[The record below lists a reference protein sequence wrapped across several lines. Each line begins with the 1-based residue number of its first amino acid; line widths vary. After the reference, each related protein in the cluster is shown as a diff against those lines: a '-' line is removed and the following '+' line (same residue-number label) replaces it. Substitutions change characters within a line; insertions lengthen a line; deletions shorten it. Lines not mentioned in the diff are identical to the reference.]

1 MGLLWI
7 ILYFV
12 QIEFREMCTQQKS
25 SAFVNMFTADILKYE
40 KEQIDKSG
48 NNMFTI
54 AIENKTRLLG
64 VYVFNSYT
72 LW

>member
-1 MGLLWI
+1 
-7 ILYFV
+7 
-12 QIEFREMCTQQKS
+12 MCTQQKS

-64 VYVFNSYT
+64 VYVFKSYT